1 MLSRKEVEGIK
12 KQYPKGTKIRLC
24 EMEGETT
31 VPSGTKGI
39 VTGVD
44 DIGQIHVD
52 WENGSSLAL
61 NTEVDEFY
69 VITPQEELSEKKE
82 WEFLQKMKE
91 ILENMDFQLLNIS
104 CNSDGTLYAAEKL
117 LAMHLAFEEVYGEGY
132 VDESFGYVLMPAV
145 IRGSRSGIHA
155 LGLVS
160 LDLESSGERLGT
172 TFFTPAGPV
181 IQEDDALAEE
191 QKLFVQVNYMPYD
204 YWYTPLVERNHHVNF
219 ESMPESV
226 AAIRKLVTEHLASQQ
241 EPELEGPKQI

>member
-31 VPSGTKGI
+31 VPPGTKGT
-39 VTGVD
+39 VTG
-44 DIGQIHVD
+44 
-52 WENGSSLAL
+52 
-61 NTEVDEFY
+61 VDEFY
-69 VITPQEELSEKKE
+69 VVTPQEELSEKKE
-82 WEFLQKMKE
+82 WEFLQKIKE
-91 ILENMDFQLLNIS
+91 IFENMDFQLLNIS
-104 CNSDGTLYAAEKL
+104 CNSGGTSYAAEKL

-145 IRGSRSGIHA
+145 IRGCRSGIHT

-160 LDLESSGERLGT
+160 LDLESSGEHRGT

-181 IQEDDALAEE
+181 IQGDDALAEE

-204 YWYTPLVERNHHVNF
+204 YWYTPLVARDYHVNF

-226 AAIRKLVTEHLASQQ
+226 AAIRKLVTEHFASQQ
-241 EPELEGPKQI
+241 EPELERPKQI